1 MVDIKGEAA
10 LSNEVT
16 LPQIKANPALQEISL
31 FRRPRIS
38 IHPITQ
44 QEWDIILQMGRGGG

>member
-10 LSNEVT
+10 LEKEVT
-16 LPQIKANPALQEISL
+16 LPEIRSTPALQEMSL

-38 IHPITQ
+38 IHPVTKA
-44 QEWDIILQMGRGGG
+44 EWDLVLEIGRP